1 MATAFL
7 LPLYVAVDTSRSL
20 IVFAVMRGG
29 QVLSPSA
36 ITFAAEALKLAV
48 ATGGIVASTRGTLS
62 ERFLLPP
69 PPHDARP
76 SLSTT
81 IKPYL
86 RFAIPAALYGF
97 NNVLFLEALHFTTPA
112 LLQVSV
118 LSKLPFTA
126 ILHHFV
132 VRRRKSQSMWLSL
145 AVLTCGMVLAG
156 CPEQLWDPEQR
167 GNIRVTDLLS
177 GPLIG
182 LTVGAVSACSSVWTE
197 LMLKEKVEFW
207 QAQFYLYLWGFV
219 FTGLAAITAN
229 SRVKLDS
236 QSTLA
241 SLPAFFLVASIT
253 ASTGLVV
260 ALILRQRDNLVKLVG
275 ASLCITTVF
284 VLQHVLFPLTDG
296 LDFRTTFGIGILTIA
311 TFCYN
316 WYKDHDIEQ
325 EEDDHSRV
333 YLELSTS
340 EDGDTLTASKSELN
354 TATQPA
360 LLHGADSSAYRP
372 TLSKLAAA
380 LGALIL
386 LSSLVSLIP
395 PSERSIK
402 NDVKSFFTPQGI
414 KPAAWD
420 IPIQDL
426 DCVRRFSGGGEV
438 NHNSS
443 FLADL
448 EERIVES
455 GCPVFP
461 IPDAGLITHLFWKG
475 DWRPNSHGL
484 TIDAWLATQ
493 PFATSSLIW
502 WYEGDGPSEEFKARY
517 TGEDSPYRHVI
528 SFRKFDDSLAEG
540 TCLESM
546 KEWNDVAYQQDVK
559 MPIQTRSDLIRL
571 LLLSKFGGIWLDADS
586 VPLRDFTPL
595 IRAGPAIPTFQNTIN
610 NNFLLYGPAWSGV
623 GERVLNLACQMPYSV
638 EKIHELYPTLDMGDH
653 FYWLYNEG
661 VHKLCRTQGCGV
673 GNIAMQLIDGMAWSS
688 QTFMPCERGRY
699 PPGAP
704 LPPQLHG
711 PFAWHARMT
720 AHPDTDSCYDRQS
733 ETLLSSVKARLE
745 GLLQHSR
752 LHEGRD
758 LFPGPG
764 YSARF

>member
-7 LPLYVAVDTSRSL
+7 LPLYCVVDTSRSL

-29 QVLSPSA
+29 SVLSPSA
-36 ITFAAEALKLAV
+36 ITVTAEALKLVVAV
-48 ATGGIVASTRGTLS
+48 GGILHASKGSLS
-62 ERFLLPP
+62 DRFLLPP
-69 PPHDARP
+69 PQHDAQP
-76 SLSTT
+76 TLWSSF
-81 IKPYL
+81 KPYL
-86 RFAIPAALYGF
+86 RFAVPALLYGF

-132 VRRRKSQSMWLSL
+132 VRRRKSQAMWLSL
-145 AVLTCGMVLAG
+145 AVLTGGMVLAG
-156 CPEQLWDPEQR
+156 CPEQLWDAEQR
-167 GNIRVTDLLS
+167 ANIRVADLLS

-207 QAQFYLYLWGFV
+207 QAQFYLYLWGAV
-219 FTGLAAITAN
+219 FTGLAAIAAN
-229 SRVKLDS
+229 SRVVLDS

-241 SLPAFFLVASIT
+241 SLPAFFLVASVT
-253 ASTGLVV
+253 AASGLVV

-311 TFCYN
+311 TFSYN
-316 WYKDHDIEQ
+316 WYKDNDTED
-325 EEDDHSRV
+325 EERPSGV

-340 EDGDTLTASKSELN
+340 EDGDTPSASKTELN
-354 TATQPA
+354 SP
-360 LLHGADSSAYRP
+360 
-372 TLSKLAAA
+372 AAA
-380 LGALIL
+380 SQSASAAPSRYQPTPSKFVAAFALVVL
-386 LSSLVSLIP
+386 LSSLVSFIP

-402 NDVKSFFTPQGI
+402 NDVKKFFAPRGV

-420 IPIQDL
+420 IPIRDIN
-426 DCVRRFSGGGEV
+426 CVRNFSGGGEV

-448 EERIVES
+448 GERIVES

-461 IPDAGLITHLFWKG
+461 VPDAGLITHLFWAG
-475 DWRPNSHGL
+475 TWRPGSHGL
-484 TIDAWLATQ
+484 TLDAWLATQ
-493 PFATSSLIW
+493 PFETSSLIW
-502 WYEGDGPSEEFKARY
+502 WYEGDGPSPEFVAKYA
-517 TGEDSPYRHVI
+517 GPDSPYRNVV
-528 SFRKFDDSLAEG
+528 SFRRFDDALAEG
-540 TCLESM
+540 TCLTQM
-546 KEWNDVAYQQDVK
+546 REWMDDDYRKSIN

-571 LLLSKFGGIWLDADS
+571 LLLSKYGGIWLDADS

-595 IRAGPAIPTFQNTIN
+595 IRAGPVAPTFQNTIN
-610 NNFLLYGPAWSGV
+610 NNFLLYGPAWSGI
-623 GERVLNLACQMPYSV
+623 GDRVLSLACQMPYDELAIK
-638 EKIHELYPTLDMGDH
+638 EKYPDLDMGNL
-653 FYWLYNEG
+653 FYWLYNMG
-661 VHKLCRTQGCGV
+661 VHKLCQTRGCGV
-673 GNIAMQLIDGMAWSS
+673 GNLAMQLIDGMAWTG
-688 QTFMPCERGRY
+688 QVFMPCERGRY
-699 PPGAP
+699 PSGSP
-704 LPPQLHG
+704 LPSNLHG

-720 AHPDTDSCYDRQS
+720 AIPDNDYCYQRES
-733 ETLLSSVKARLE
+733 ATLLSAVIARIQGVLA
-745 GLLQHSR
+745 HTR
-752 LHEGRD
+752 IDEGRD

-764 YSARF
+764 YSAR

>member
-1 MATAFL
+1 
-7 LPLYVAVDTSRSL
+7 
-20 IVFAVMRGG
+20 MRGG
-29 QVLSPSA
+29 AILSPSA

-145 AVLTCGMVLAG
+145 AVLTFGMVLAG

-167 GNIRVTDLLS
+167 RNIRVTDLLS

-241 SLPAFFLVASIT
+241 SLPAFFLVASVT

-311 TFCYN
+311 TFSYN
-316 WYKDHDIEQ
+316 WYKDHDM
-325 EEDDHSRV
+325 EEPAKSTGV
-333 YLELSTS
+333 YLELATS
-340 EDGDTLTASKSELN
+340 EDGDTPAGSKTELGG
-354 TATQPA
+354 APA
-360 LLHGADSSAYRP
+360 RQTPLRDSHSSLYRP
-372 TLSKLAAA
+372 TTSKFAIAFGGL
-380 LGALIL
+380 LL

-402 NDVKSFFTPQGI
+402 NDVKAFFTPQGI

-420 IPIQDL
+420 LPLRDV
-426 DCVRRFSGGGEV
+426 DCVRKYAGGGEV
-438 NHNSS
+438 NRNSS
-443 FLADL
+443 VLADL

-461 IPDAGLITHLFWKG
+461 VPDAGLITHLFWAGK
-475 DWRPNSHGL
+475 WRTASHAL
-484 TIDAWLATQ
+484 TLDAWLATQ
-493 PFATSSLIW
+493 SFATSSLIW
-502 WYEGDGPSEEFKARY
+502 WYEGDGPSEDFAAKY
-517 TGEDSPYRHVI
+517 TGPASPYRHVV
-528 SFRKFDDSLAEG
+528 SFRRFDEALADG
-540 TCLESM
+540 TCLTDM
-546 KEWNDVAYQQDVK
+546 REWNDPAYRK
-559 MPIQTRSDLIRL
+559 EKNLPIPTRSDLIRL

-586 VPLRDFTPL
+586 VPMRDFTPL
-595 IRAGPAIPTFQNTIN
+595 IRAGPVAPSYGGTIN

-623 GERVLNLACQMPYSV
+623 GDRVLSLACKMPYDK
-638 EKIHELYPTLDMGDH
+638 EQMQELYPELDMGDH

-661 VHKLCRTQGCGV
+661 VHKLCRTEGCGV
-673 GNIAMQLIDGMAWSS
+673 GDMALQLIDGMFWTGQAYK
-688 QTFMPCERGRY
+688 PCEAGKY
-699 PPGAP
+699 AGNAA
-704 LPPQLHG
+704 LPPQVHG
-711 PFAWHARMT
+711 PFTWHARMT
-720 AHPDTDSCYDRQS
+720 QHADDDSCYSRES
-733 ETLLSSVKARLE
+733 GTLLSAVKARID
-745 GLLQHSR
+745 GLLAHSR

-764 YSARF
+764 FAS